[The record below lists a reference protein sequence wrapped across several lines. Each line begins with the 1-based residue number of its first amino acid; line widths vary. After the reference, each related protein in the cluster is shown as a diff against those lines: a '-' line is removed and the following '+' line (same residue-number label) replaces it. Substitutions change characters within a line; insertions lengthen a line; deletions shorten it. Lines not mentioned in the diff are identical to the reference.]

1 MPPLNSHGYD
11 PHGKGTNLIQRT
23 LIASS
28 GHRFKLDRRLEERF
42 HLSRETEGVVL
53 SKNEIRETRGRAS
66 RIGILIAAETRDIR
80 CEDNRIEGFAAPI
93 SDLRK
98 K

>member
-1 MPPLNSHGYD
+1 MIP
-11 PHGKGTNLIQRT
+11 QRFQRRQF
-23 LIASS
+23 LQIASGLGADAFGGMLTRADDLAKNS
-28 GHRFKLDRRLEERF
+28 IG
-42 HLSRETEGVVL
+42 ETEAVVL

-66 RIGILIAAETRDIR
+66 RIGILIGAETRDIR
-80 CEDNRIEGFAAPI
+80 SEDNRIEGMATSV